1 MAGCCHL
8 VGNFFEDTS
17 FNFSDCIVSVNNTV
31 NTELNDYGCGNITEG
46 PRIGTLNISGYVD
59 TNIYT
64 GCPARAGVQVLW
76 MRKYRCDID
85 STHFI
90 FLGAGRSFMH
100 EAASGYVNLIK
111 EASSTTNTVSASS
124 QSGPAAL
131 FSINVQKEGVGMSYS
146 KGPITFNTST
156 ESGCTLGNLGVG
168 IGSYYLQTFNIELVP
183 GAIPI
188 ASYTFAYNA

>member
-1 MAGCCHL
+1 MGDCCHL
-8 VGNFFEDTS
+8 VGNFFKDTP
-17 FNFSDCIVSVNNTV
+17 FNFPGCIISVNNTV
-31 NTELNDYGCGNITEG
+31 NTELNDYGCETMSEG

-59 TNIYT
+59 DIIYT

-100 EAASGYVNLIK
+100 EDASDYVSLTQ

-124 QSGPAAL
+124 QSGPTAL
-131 FSINVQKEGVGMSYS
+131 FSINTQKEGIGMSYS
-146 KGPITFNTST
+146 RGPIAFNTSS
-156 ESGCTLGNLGVG
+156 EGGCILGNMGFG
-168 IGSYYLQTFNIELVP
+168 TGDYYLQTFNIELVP
-183 GAIPI
+183 GSIPV
-188 ASYTFAYNA
+188 ASYTFAYNT